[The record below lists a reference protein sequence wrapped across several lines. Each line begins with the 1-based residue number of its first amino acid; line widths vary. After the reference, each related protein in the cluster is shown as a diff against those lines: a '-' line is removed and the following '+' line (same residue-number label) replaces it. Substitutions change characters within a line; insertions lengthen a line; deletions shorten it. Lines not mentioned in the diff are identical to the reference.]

1 MSLLAVATI
10 LIFDAYFL
18 AHPLR
23 TPTLPLL
30 VEVALRMRNF
40 VGWPMREPV
49 AVILL
54 AVLAVCWVA
63 LDALAGV
70 PILRVL
76 SLCPRFAPTFL
87 AQFLVPPWRW

>member
-1 MSLLAVATI
+1 MSLLAIATI
-10 LIFDAYFL
+10 LIFYAYFL

-40 VGWPMREPV
+40 FERPMRELV
-49 AVILL
+49 TVVLL

-70 PILRVL
+70 PILGVL
-76 SLCPRFAPTFL
+76 GLRPRFAPNF
-87 AQFLVPPWRW
+87 AA